1 MLTVFDAKNNKWRDS
16 YNPLRGMGLPR
27 LLSLLDA
34 GERGQYADL
43 QWFYH
48 FMERSDAM
56 VFSVLQRRRAALLSC
71 DWDIREV
78 SECGSN
84 GVSEREKSQT
94 AKDAKHAKRDCE
106 QPPSSRDY
114 GAPGETGGN
123 QGAARSQKGERAD
136 DGQCSVIG
144 QIEAGWIW
152 SGTFPEQRWHLPVVP
167 RTGRHCAGRHPGYGR
182 AA

>member
-114 GAPGETGGN
+114 GAPGKVTKEAKREEN
-123 QGAARSQKGERAD
+123 SHKKAQEAQKGDRVLAEE
-136 DGQCSVIG
+136 QV
-144 QIEAGWIW
+144 AG
-152 SGTFPEQRWHLPVVP
+152 
-167 RTGRHCAGRHPGYGR
+167 
-182 AA
+182 